1 MAKSMENKNKIE
13 YRQLSHLVNNIDVSK
28 FTTYKIAIVS
38 NVNLEPYLGLFL
50 VKDFSENELF
60 LALNIIKLVLF

>member
-38 NVNLEPYLGLFL
+38 NVNLEPYLGLFW
-50 VKDFSENELF
+50 
-60 LALNIIKLVLF
+60 